1 MQMKIIVQWK
11 NKFLWKVHHGYV
23 NIIWYY
29 YKVAKILDEV
39 VAYEISLNE
48 LNYDVAIKI
57 ESLMSSEDI
66 V

>member
-1 MQMKIIVQWK
+1 MILIKI
-11 NKFLWKVHHGYV
+11 
-23 NIIWYY
+23 
-29 YKVAKILDEV
+29 VAKILDEV